1 MSATVSKVEVPD
13 IGDFDEVP
21 VIEIL
26 VAVGDTV
33 APEDPLVTL
42 ESDKATM
49 DVPAPFG
56 GVVRELSVE
65 IGDRVKQGTV
75 LMSIEP
81 AQNGSAPAEVASPA
95 PEAKV
100 DVAPA
105 EAAEPEA
112 ESPLPVPTTPAEAPA
127 PPEGGNGDAP
137 NGPIYASPSVRRLAR
152 ELGVELSG
160 VSGTGRKGRIT
171 KADVQ
176 NRADGGSGTGAG
188 RPGAERPWASAS
200 RSPPIPQHKSATRSN
215 EA

>member
-1 MSATVSKVEVPD
+1 M
-13 IGDFDEVP
+13 P

-33 APEDPLVTL
+33 AAEDPLVTL

-81 AQNGSAPAEVASPA
+81 TQNGSAPAEVAAPT

-100 DVAPA
+100 DLAPA

-112 ESPLPVPTTPAEAPA
+112 ESPLPEPPAPTEAPRRPTGSERRSPMDPSTPA
-127 PPEGGNGDAP
+127 PPCAGWP
-137 NGPIYASPSVRRLAR
+137 AS
-152 ELGVELSG
+152 
-160 VSGTGRKGRIT
+160 
-171 KADVQ
+171 
-176 NRADGGSGTGAG
+176 
-188 RPGAERPWASAS
+188 SAS
-200 RSPPIPQHKSATRSN
+200 S
-215 EA
+215 